1 MIAAVARAATAI
13 PLALL
18 LTTLLSC
25 SITPSAQPEPTTTR
39 AVPPS
44 SSSARGLIVVVH
56 GANHTAETWPAQ
68 LESRIG
74 AMGNAEHWDVFLVN
88 WPQQSDRYLTA
99 SGAGLRLGDQLG
111 RQLAG
116 PAFEYEAI
124 HLIASSMGAYVI
136 HGISRA
142 YAASLPADREPAL
155 VHMTFI
161 EPFLLHGLL
170 RPRYGAREF
179 GANADFAEN
188 YFTPDDPVFF
198 SNTPLRH
205 AVNFDL
211 TAIIPPRADPYFTY
225 YHDHP
230 IYYYRDSVGRIGPG
244 FALSPLALGL
254 FSPAGVYRPELL
266 REVLPEGAVLEVD

>member
-1 MIAAVARAATAI
+1 MNAVDSRAAVL
-13 PLALL
+13 LALL
-18 LTTLLSC
+18 LATILSC
-25 SITPSAQPEPTTTR
+25 ATTPAPQAESTTTR
-39 AVPPS
+39 TVPPQS
-44 SSSARGLIVVVH
+44 DSARGLIVIVH
-56 GANHTAETWPAQ
+56 GANHTVDTWPVHFV
-68 LESRIG
+68 SRIE
-74 AMGNAEHWDVFLVN
+74 ANWDTELWDIFPVN
-88 WPQQSDRYLTA
+88 WSEQSDRYLTA
-99 SGAGLRLGDQLG
+99 AGAGLRLGEQLG

-116 PAFEYEAI
+116 PDFKYEAI

-136 HGISRA
+136 HGLAAAYRA
-142 YAASLPADREPAL
+142 SFAGEREPAL

-161 EPFLLHGLL
+161 EPFLLRGLL
-170 RPRYGAREF
+170 RPHYGAREF

-188 YFTPDDPVFF
+188 YFTPDDPVLF

-254 FSPAGVYRPELL
+254 FSEPGLYRAELL
-266 REVLPEGAVLEVD
+266 REVLPEGEVVGVD